1 MVKRLLLNLI
11 FLLFVLHAAAKNLD
25 GIIIK
30 GRDSIKVTFRVPI
43 GLLSGEPLYEKIQHK
58 IDYYDAA
65 GKRKKL
71 RADDADEIQFNFN
84 GQTIRMLSRLNSL
97 ALGNLFSSSIN
108 IFLKLEINGPVK
120 LFKYYFTASRPSVG
134 VGMGSAPYIEVS
146 SVLQKGNGALVLPSG
161 FGMKKQMMDY
171 FSDCPALVEKIQ
183 SKDFRMKEIEDMVN
197 YYNLECSK

>member
-1 MVKRLLLNLI
+1 MRKKLLLNLI
-11 FLLFVLHAAAKNLD
+11 FLLFLLTAGAKDLD

-30 GRDSIKVTFRVPI
+30 GKDSIKVTFRVPV

-71 RADDADEIQFNFN
+71 KSDDADEIQFSFN
-84 GQTIRMLSRLNSL
+84 GQTIRMLSRVNSL
-97 ALGNLFSSSIN
+97 ALGNLFSSSTN

-120 LFKYYFTASRPSVG
+120 LFKYYFTAARPGVG
-134 VGMGSAPYIEVS
+134 VGMGGGTYTEVS
-146 SVLQKGNGALVLPSG
+146 SVLQKGNGTLIMPAG

-171 FSDCPALVEKIQ
+171 FSDCKALVEKID
-183 SKDFRMKEIEDMVN
+183 SKEFRMKELEDMVN